1 MYLTTSLTIEELH
14 AYLRGIGGKF
24 SADGLYDV
32 LPQIKNYNRLMAREG
47 KE

>member
-1 MYLTTSLTIEELH
+1 VYLTTSLTIEELH
-14 AYLRGIGGKF
+14 AYLRGIGAKF
-24 SADGLYDV
+24 SVDRFSDV